1 MGWPTIPPSLVA
13 SDQVTIRRAG
23 VWTQDA
29 SGGRVRNLGP
39 PSSPWPCSFS
49 PVGRVPRSHSAN
61 HRDQEVVKYLVT
73 FANVNP
79 NLHENDELFW
89 VAESKTLVVVQTVTN
104 GTSDSR
110 LWGAFVEE
118 RPAV

>member
-1 MGWPTIPPSLVA
+1 
-13 SDQVTIRRAG
+13 
-23 VWTQDA
+23 
-29 SGGRVRNLGP
+29 
-39 PSSPWPCSFS
+39 
-49 PVGRVPRSHSAN
+49 
-61 HRDQEVVKYLVT
+61 VKYLVT